1 MTKVLVMENGAMIGS
16 GYLIEF
22 SDGGFTVPALIDLT
36 GEIIPPGA
44 YELTRTNDSFPVVVP
59 DRTQ

>member
-1 MTKVLVMENGAMIGS
+1 MIGS